1 VLKTINPSACLA
13 LSPIFLITALMQSVD
28 QLTHGGRT
36 GVSLWMVLLVAIVS
50 QCPFWWAI
58 SYSRAS
64 RSGESLRIQ
73 LNAHA
78 PDYRWMQLSLPTDRR
93 SGKRDR
99 SGDGR

>member
-1 VLKTINPSACLA
+1 VPKAINPTACLA
-13 LSPIFLITALMQSVD
+13 LLLIFLISALVQSVD
-28 QLTHGGRT
+28 RLTHGGRT
-36 GVSLWMVLLVAIVS
+36 DVPLWMVLLVAIVLH
-50 QCPFWWAI
+50 CPLWWAI

-73 LNAHA
+73 LRAQS

-99 SGDGR
+99 SSDGR

>member
-1 VLKTINPSACLA
+1 VPKTINPSDCLA
-13 LSPIFLITALMQSVD
+13 LLLIGLITALVQSVD

-36 GVSLWMVLLVAIVS
+36 DVSLWMVLLVAIVS
-50 QCPFWWAI
+50 QWPLWWAI

-73 LNAHA
+73 LIAHL